1 MDKTAKI
8 LLIDDDKDFV
18 SATKT
23 ILESKNYNVITAYQ
37 GEKGLEIASQE
48 KPDLIILDII
58 MPAKDGFS
66 VAEQLN
72 KDEQLSEI
80 PVIMLSAF
88 SHKVSQTS
96 IPVSRGL
103 ELEAEDYLEKPVS
116 PEELLSTVAKYL
128 K

>member
-1 MDKTAKI
+1 MEKTAKV

-23 ILESKNYNVITAYQ
+23 ILESKNYDVLTAFQ
-37 GEKGLEIASQE
+37 GEKGLEMASQE

-58 MPAKDGFS
+58 MPARDGFS
-66 VAEQLN
+66 VAEQL
-72 KDEQLSEI
+72 KADERLKKI

-88 SHKVSQTS
+88 SHKVSKTS

-103 ELEAEDYLEKPVS
+103 DLETEDYLEKPVS
-116 PEELLSTVAKYL
+116 PEELLNTVAKYL